1 MRYPSKLFLSV
12 AFAAS
17 LLAPNAIPAQ
27 SLESSHG
34 ITPYVCDVAGD
45 YTNGDFSVGLVN
57 DNHHLV
63 LQVQSF
69 ENNNTTYFCENAGGV
84 CQLPHPVHLESIS
97 ALVNTTGA
105 ITPADVYV
113 EIYVKGNPNIFF
125 FNTTTAKEGPKRGGY
140 TFYTWSAKDLESLGL
155 PSNPALTTFGFS
167 VNVYTIGT
175 GSIRGVYLNTTRMPF
190 ISGLLHTCPF
200 SDPSQ
205 CEK

>member
-1 MRYPSKLFLSV
+1 MRYTSKLLLSV
-12 AFAAS
+12 AFAAA

-45 YTNGDFSVGLVN
+45 YSNGDFSVGLVN
-57 DNHHLV
+57 DNRHLV

-69 ENNNTTYFCENAGGV
+69 ENNNTTYYCENAGGV
-84 CQLPHPVHLESIS
+84 CQLPHPIHLESIS
-97 ALVNTTGA
+97 ALVQTTGA

-113 EIYVKGNPNIFF
+113 EIYVKGNPNVFY
-125 FNTTTAKEGPKRGGY
+125 FNLTTAKPGPTRDGY
-140 TFYTWSAKDLESLGL
+140 TLYTWTAKDLENLGL

-175 GSIRGVYLNTTRMPF
+175 GSIRGVYLNSIRMPL
-190 ISGLLHTCPF
+190 ICGLLHTCPF
-200 SDPSQ
+200 SDPLQ
-205 CEK
+205 CER